1 MVLNTKRVAVVQG
14 KINTYNFILFDSYY
28 ITMTNMTIQSL
39 GVLGLLFLLVVVQLN
54 FEQGER
60 GTLKFLSPAAN
71 TSPNA
76 KNSRINVNLGRAVR
90 K

>member
-54 FEQGER
+54 FEQG
-60 GTLKFLSPAAN
+60 AN